1 MNIKINNN
9 AYWANPGET
18 ILQVAHREGIKIPTL
33 CHMSDLSPTGAC
45 RICVVEISGGQ
56 LVPSCAFPVHEG
68 MDVQTNS
75 KKVRRSRK
83 SIIELLIAN
92 HPKDCLICVRNGNCD
107 LQDLAE
113 EYGVRSYRYVGE
125 KRTGKLDLA
134 SPAVE
139 RDPEKCILC
148 GRCVRMCHEV
158 QNVGAIDF
166 TDRGFYSQVAPALNR
181 SLNTTA
187 CVYCGQ
193 CVTACPVGA
202 LREKSYLKAA
212 WEAINDPDV
221 HVIVQVAPAVR
232 VAIGEEF
239 GMPPGTI
246 STGKIP
252 AALRRIGVN
261 EVFDTNFAADLTIM
275 EEAHELIERIR
286 AGKKLPLF
294 TSCSPG
300 WIKYVEHFY
309 PELFEYISTCKSP
322 QGMQGAVIKSYY
334 ANKTGIDPKKIF
346 VLSIMPCTA
355 KKFEAGRPELSVTQA
370 EPDVDVVL
378 STREFGRMMK
388 IAGIDFTRMP
398 DEGFDD
404 PLGESTGAGVI
415 FGASGG
421 VMEAALRTAH
431 YLITG
436 SDMEQIDFTPVR
448 GLQGVKEANIRIGNA
463 TLNVAAVSGL
473 HNIDRFLE
481 EVRSGKSE
489 YHFIEVMACP
499 GGCVNGGG
507 QPLPASPE
515 KTRKRMEAIYEIDR
529 SLPKRCS
536 HHNDSVKA
544 LYDDFLGKPGGKRSH
559 ELLHTRYMKR
569 ESI

>member
-9 AYWANPGET
+9 AFWANPGET
-18 ILQVAHREGIKIPTL
+18 ILQVAQREGIKIPTL
-33 CHMSDLSPTGAC
+33 CYMSELSPTGAC
-45 RICVVEISGGQ
+45 RICVVEINDGQ
-56 LVPSCAFPVHEG
+56 LVPSCAFPVHDG
-68 MDVQTNS
+68 MEVQTNS

-125 KRTGKLDLA
+125 KRSGKLDLA

-166 TDRGFYSQVAPALNR
+166 VDRGFFSQVAPAMDR

-193 CVTACPVGA
+193 CVTTCPVGA

-212 WEAINDPDV
+212 WEAINDPDT
-221 HVIVQVAPAVR
+221 HVIAQVAPAVR

-275 EEAHELIERIR
+275 EEATELIERIKSG
-286 AGKKLPLF
+286 AKLPLF

-334 ANKTGIDPKKIF
+334 AKKAGIDPKKIF

-355 KKFEAGRPELSVTQA
+355 KKFEAGRPELSVNQST
-370 EPDVDVVL
+370 PDVDVVL

-398 DEGFDD
+398 NEGFDD

-436 SDMEQIDFTPVR
+436 KDMDQIDFTPVR
-448 GLQGVKEANIRIGNA
+448 GLQGVKEAGIKIGNA
-463 TLNVAAVSGL
+463 TLKVAAVSGL
-473 HNIDRFLE
+473 HNIDHFLE
-481 EVRSGKSE
+481 DVRNGKSE

-499 GGCVNGGG
+499 GGCINGGG
-507 QPLPASPE
+507 QPIPASPE

-536 HHNDSVKA
+536 HYNDSVKA
-544 LYDDFLGKPGGKRSH
+544 LYDDFIGKPGGKKSH

>member
-9 AYWANPGET
+9 EYWANTGET
-18 ILQVAHREGIKIPTL
+18 ILQVTEREGIKIPTL
-33 CHMSDLSPTGAC
+33 CYMSELSPTGAC
-45 RICVVEISGGQ
+45 RICVVEINDGS
-56 LVPSCAFPVHEG
+56 LVPACAFPVYDG
-68 MDVQTNS
+68 MEVQTNS

-83 SIIELLIAN
+83 SIIELLIGN
-92 HPKDCLICVRNGNCD
+92 HPHDCLVCVRNLNCS
-107 LQDLAE
+107 LQDLAA

-125 KRTGKLDLA
+125 KRSGQLDLA

-148 GRCVRMCHEV
+148 GRCVRMCHEI

-166 TDRGFYSQVAPALNR
+166 VDRGFNSSVAPAMKR

-193 CVTACPVGA
+193 CIIVCPVGA
-202 LREKSYLKAA
+202 LREKSYLKKA
-212 WEAINDPDV
+212 WEALNDPEI
-221 HVIVQVAPAVR
+221 HVVAQVAPAVR

-252 AALRRIGVN
+252 AVLRRIGVK
-261 EVFDTNFAADLTIM
+261 EVFDTNFGADLTIM
-275 EEAHELIERIR
+275 EEATELIERIQS
-286 AGKKLPLF
+286 GGKLPQF

-300 WIKYVEHFY
+300 WVKYVEHFY
-309 PELFEYISTCKSP
+309 PELLGYMSTCKSP

-334 ANKTGIDPKKIF
+334 AQKANIDTKKIF
-346 VLSIMPCTA
+346 VMSIMPCTA
-355 KKFEAGRPELSVTQA
+355 KKFEAGRPELSVTHSA
-370 EPDVDVVL
+370 PDVDVVL
-378 STREFGRMMK
+378 STREFARMMRL
-388 IAGIDFTRMP
+388 AGIDFTRMP
-398 DEGFDD
+398 EEGFDD

-431 YLITG
+431 FLITG
-436 SDMEQIDFTPVR
+436 KDMDRIDFTSVR
-448 GLQGVKEANIRIGNA
+448 GLQGIKESSIKIGNA
-463 TLNVAAVSGL
+463 TLKIAVVSGL
-473 HNIDRFLE
+473 HNIDHFME
-481 EVRSGKSE
+481 EIKSGKSE

-499 GGCVNGGG
+499 GGCINGGG
-507 QPLPASPE
+507 QPIPSSPE
-515 KTRKRMEAIYEIDR
+515 KLQKRMEAIYEIDR

-536 HHNDSVKA
+536 HHNDSIKA
-544 LYDDFLGKPGGKRSH
+544 LYDDFLGTPGGEKAH
-559 ELLHTRYMKR
+559 KLLHTHYMKR
-569 ESI
+569 ETI

>member
-1 MNIKINNN
+1 INNN

-18 ILQVAHREGIKIPTL
+18 ILQVTQREGIKIPTL
-33 CHMSDLSPTGAC
+33 CYMSDLTPTGAC
-45 RICVVEISGGQ
+45 RICVVEIETGQ
-56 LVPSCAFPVHEG
+56 LVPACAFPVYNG
-68 MDVQTNS
+68 MEVQTNS

-92 HPKDCLICVRNGNCD
+92 HPQDCLVCVRNGNCD
-107 LQDLAE
+107 LQDLAA

-125 KRTGKLDLA
+125 KRSGKLDLA

-166 TDRGFYSQVAPALNR
+166 VNRGFYSQVSPAMDR

-193 CVTACPVGA
+193 CVVACPVGA
-202 LREKSYLKAA
+202 LREKSYLKVA
-212 WEAINDPDV
+212 WEAINDPEI
-221 HVIVQVAPAVR
+221 HVIAQVAPAVR

-239 GMPPGTI
+239 GLPPGTI
-246 STGKIP
+246 TIGKIP

-261 EVFDTNFAADLTIM
+261 EIFDTNFAADLTIM
-275 EEAHELIERIR
+275 EEANELIERIQS
-286 AGKKLPLF
+286 GGKLPLF

-309 PELFEYISTCKSP
+309 PELLEYVSTCKSP
-322 QGMQGAVIKSYY
+322 QGMQGAMIKSYY
-334 ANKTGIDPKKIF
+334 AKKTGLDPKKIF

-355 KKFEAGRPELSVTQA
+355 KKFEAGRPELSVSHTD
-370 EPDVDVVL
+370 PDVDVVL
-378 STREFGRMMK
+378 STREFARMLK
-388 IAGIDFTRMP
+388 IAGIDFNRMP
-398 DEGFDD
+398 EEGFDD

-421 VMEAALRTAH
+421 VLEAALRTAH
-431 YLITG
+431 YMITG
-436 SDMEQIDFTPVR
+436 KDMDQIDFTSVR
-448 GLQGVKEANIRIGNA
+448 GLQGVKESSIKIGNA
-463 TLNVAAVSGL
+463 TLKVAAVSGL

-481 EVRSGKSE
+481 EVRNGNSE

-499 GGCVNGGG
+499 GGCINGGG
-507 QPLPASPE
+507 QPLPSSPE
-515 KTRKRMEAIYEIDR
+515 KIKKRMEAIYEIDR

-536 HHNDSVKA
+536 HYNDSVKA
-544 LYDDFLGKPGGKRSH
+544 LYDNFLGKPGSKKSH
-559 ELLHTRYMKR
+559 ELLHTHYMKR

>member
-1 MNIKINNN
+1 MNIKINYN

-18 ILQVAHREGIKIPTL
+18 ILQVTQREGIKIPTL
-33 CHMSDLSPTGAC
+33 CYMSDLTPTGAC
-45 RICVVEISGGQ
+45 RICVVEIETGQ
-56 LVPSCAFPVHEG
+56 LVPACAFPVYNG
-68 MDVQTNS
+68 MEVQTNS

-92 HPKDCLICVRNGNCD
+92 HPQDCLVCVRNGNCD
-107 LQDLAE
+107 LQDLAA

-125 KRTGKLDLA
+125 KRSGKLDLA

-166 TDRGFYSQVAPALNR
+166 VNRGFYSQVSPAMDR

-193 CVTACPVGA
+193 CVVACPVGA
-202 LREKSYLKAA
+202 LREKSYLKVA
-212 WEAINDPDV
+212 WEAINDPEI
-221 HVIVQVAPAVR
+221 HVIAQVAPAVR

-239 GMPPGTI
+239 GLPPGTI
-246 STGKIP
+246 TIGKIP

-261 EVFDTNFAADLTIM
+261 EIFDTNFAADLTIM
-275 EEAHELIERIR
+275 EEANELIERIQS
-286 AGKKLPLF
+286 GGKLPLF

-309 PELFEYISTCKSP
+309 PELLEYVSTCKSP
-322 QGMQGAVIKSYY
+322 QGMQGAMIKSYY
-334 ANKTGIDPKKIF
+334 AKKTGLDPKKIF

-355 KKFEAGRPELSVTQA
+355 KKFEAGRPELSVSHTD
-370 EPDVDVVL
+370 PDVDVVL
-378 STREFGRMMK
+378 STREFARMLK
-388 IAGIDFTRMP
+388 IAGIDFNRMP
-398 DEGFDD
+398 EEGFDD

-421 VMEAALRTAH
+421 VLEAALRTAH
-431 YLITG
+431 YMITG
-436 SDMEQIDFTPVR
+436 KDMDQIDFTSVR
-448 GLQGVKEANIRIGNA
+448 GLQGVKESSIKIGNA
-463 TLNVAAVSGL
+463 TLKVAAVSGL

-481 EVRSGKSE
+481 EVRNGNSE

-499 GGCVNGGG
+499 GGCINGGG
-507 QPLPASPE
+507 QPLPSSTE
-515 KTRKRMEAIYEIDR
+515 KIKKRMEAIYEIDR

-536 HHNDSVKA
+536 HYNDSVKA
-544 LYDDFLGKPGGKRSH
+544 LYDNFLGKPGSKKSH
-559 ELLHTRYMKR
+559 ELLHTHYMKR
-569 ESI
+569 ESL

>member
-18 ILQVAHREGIKIPTL
+18 ILQVTQREGIKIPTL
-33 CHMSDLSPTGAC
+33 CYMSDLTPTGAC
-45 RICVVEISGGQ
+45 RICVVEIETGQ
-56 LVPSCAFPVHEG
+56 LVPACAFPVYNG
-68 MDVQTNS
+68 MEVQTNS

-92 HPKDCLICVRNGNCD
+92 HPQDCLVCVRNGNCD
-107 LQDLAE
+107 LQDLAA

-125 KRTGKLDLA
+125 KRSGKLDLA

-166 TDRGFYSQVAPALNR
+166 VNRGFYSQVSPAMDR

-193 CVTACPVGA
+193 CVVACPVGA
-202 LREKSYLKAA
+202 LREKSYLKVA
-212 WEAINDPDV
+212 WEAINDPEI
-221 HVIVQVAPAVR
+221 HVIAQVAPAVR

-239 GMPPGTI
+239 GLPPGTI
-246 STGKIP
+246 TIGKIP

-261 EVFDTNFAADLTIM
+261 EIFDTNFAADLTIM
-275 EEAHELIERIR
+275 EEANELIERIQS
-286 AGKKLPLF
+286 GGKLPLF

-309 PELFEYISTCKSP
+309 PELLEYVSTCKSP
-322 QGMQGAVIKSYY
+322 QGMQGAMIKSYY
-334 ANKTGIDPKKIF
+334 AKKTGLDPKKIF

-355 KKFEAGRPELSVTQA
+355 KKFEAGRPELSVSHTD
-370 EPDVDVVL
+370 PDVDVVL
-378 STREFGRMMK
+378 STREFARMLK
-388 IAGIDFTRMP
+388 IAGIDFNRMP
-398 DEGFDD
+398 EEGFDD

-421 VMEAALRTAH
+421 VLEAALRTAH
-431 YLITG
+431 YMITG
-436 SDMEQIDFTPVR
+436 KDMDQIDFTSVR
-448 GLQGVKEANIRIGNA
+448 GLQGVKESSIKIGNA
-463 TLNVAAVSGL
+463 TLKVAAVSGL

-481 EVRSGKSE
+481 EVRNGNSE

-499 GGCVNGGG
+499 GGCINGGG
-507 QPLPASPE
+507 QPLPSSPE
-515 KTRKRMEAIYEIDR
+515 KIKKRMEAIYEIDR

-536 HHNDSVKA
+536 HYNDSVKA
-544 LYDDFLGKPGGKRSH
+544 LYDNFLGKPGSKKSH
-559 ELLHTRYMKR
+559 ELLHTHYMKR

>member
-9 AYWANPGET
+9 AFWANPGET
-18 ILQVAHREGIKIPTL
+18 ILQVAQREGIKIPTL
-33 CHMSDLSPTGAC
+33 CYMPELTPTGAC
-45 RICVVEISGGQ
+45 RICVVEIANGQ
-56 LVPSCAFPVHEG
+56 LVPACAYPVNEG
-68 MDVQTNS
+68 MEVQTNS

-92 HPKDCLICVRNGNCD
+92 HPQDCLVCVRNGCCD
-107 LQDLAE
+107 LQDLAA

-125 KRTGKLDLA
+125 KRSGKLDLA

-166 TDRGFYSQVAPALNR
+166 TERGFYSQVAPALDR

-193 CVTACPVGA
+193 CITACPVGA
-202 LREKSYLKAA
+202 LREKSYLKIA
-212 WEAINDPDV
+212 WEAINDPKV
-221 HVIVQVAPAVR
+221 HVIAQVAPAVR

-246 STGKIP
+246 ATGKIP

-275 EEAHELIERIR
+275 EEATELIDRIQK
-286 AGKKLPLF
+286 GGKLPLF

-300 WIKYVEHFY
+300 WVKYVEHFY
-309 PELFEYISTCKSP
+309 PELLEYVSTCKSP

-334 ANKTGIDPKKIF
+334 AQQTGIDPKDIF

-355 KKFEAGRPELSVTQA
+355 KKFEAGRPELSVSHTA
-370 EPDVDVVL
+370 PDVDVVL
-378 STREFGRMMK
+378 STREFARMLK

-431 YLITG
+431 FLITG
-436 SDMEQIDFTPVR
+436 KDMDRIDFTSVR
-448 GLQGVKEANIRIGNA
+448 GLEGVKESSIKIGNA
-463 TLNVAAVSGL
+463 TLKIAAVSGL
-473 HNIDRFLE
+473 HNIDHFMEDIRN
-481 EVRSGKSE
+481 GKSD

-499 GGCVNGGG
+499 GGCINGGG
-507 QPLPASPE
+507 QPLPADPE
-515 KTRKRMEAIYEIDR
+515 KIRKRMEAIYEIDR

-536 HHNDSVKA
+536 HYNDSVQA
-544 LYDDFLGKPGGKRSH
+544 LYDNFLGKPGGKKSH
-559 ELLHTRYMKR
+559 ELLHTHYMKR

>member
-1 MNIKINNN
+1 MNIKINSN

-221 HVIVQVAPAVR
+221 HVIAQVAPAVR

-463 TLNVAAVSGL
+463 TLKVAAVSGL

>member
-1 MNIKINNN
+1 MNIKINYN

-18 ILQVAHREGIKIPTL
+18 ILQVTQREGIKIPTL
-33 CHMSDLSPTGAC
+33 CYMSDLTPTGAC
-45 RICVVEISGGQ
+45 RICVVEIETGQ
-56 LVPSCAFPVHEG
+56 LVPACAFPVYNG
-68 MDVQTNS
+68 MEVQTNS

-92 HPKDCLICVRNGNCD
+92 HPQDCLVCVRNGNCD
-107 LQDLAE
+107 LQDLAA

-125 KRTGKLDLA
+125 KRSGKLDLA

-166 TDRGFYSQVAPALNR
+166 VNRGFYSQVSPAMDR

-193 CVTACPVGA
+193 CVVACPVGT
-202 LREKSYLKAA
+202 LREKSYLKVA
-212 WEAINDPDV
+212 WEAINDPEI
-221 HVIVQVAPAVR
+221 HVIAQVAPAVR

-239 GMPPGTI
+239 GLPPGTI
-246 STGKIP
+246 TIGKIP

-261 EVFDTNFAADLTIM
+261 EIFDTNFAADLTIM
-275 EEAHELIERIR
+275 EEANELIERIQS
-286 AGKKLPLF
+286 GGKLPLF

-309 PELFEYISTCKSP
+309 PELLEYVSTCKSP
-322 QGMQGAVIKSYY
+322 QGMQGAMIKSYY
-334 ANKTGIDPKKIF
+334 AKKTGLDPKKIF

-355 KKFEAGRPELSVTQA
+355 KKFEAGRPELSVSHTD
-370 EPDVDVVL
+370 PDVDVVL
-378 STREFGRMMK
+378 STREFARMLK
-388 IAGIDFTRMP
+388 IAGIDFNRMP
-398 DEGFDD
+398 EEGFDD

-421 VMEAALRTAH
+421 VLEAALRTAH
-431 YLITG
+431 YMITG
-436 SDMEQIDFTPVR
+436 KDMDQIDFTSVR
-448 GLQGVKEANIRIGNA
+448 GLQGVKESSIKIGNA
-463 TLNVAAVSGL
+463 TLKVAAVSGL

-481 EVRSGKSE
+481 EVRNGNSE

-499 GGCVNGGG
+499 GGCINGGG
-507 QPLPASPE
+507 QPLPSSTE
-515 KTRKRMEAIYEIDR
+515 KIKKRMEAIYEIDR

-536 HHNDSVKA
+536 HYNDSVKA
-544 LYDDFLGKPGGKRSH
+544 LYDNFLGKPGSKKSH
-559 ELLHTRYMKR
+559 ELLHTHYMKR
-569 ESI
+569 ESL

>member
-1 MNIKINNN
+1 MNIKVNNN

-18 ILQVAHREGIKIPTL
+18 ILQVTQREGINIPTL
-33 CHMSDLSPTGAC
+33 CYISDLAPSGAC
-45 RICVVEISGGQ
+45 RICVVELENGQ
-56 LVPSCAFPVHEG
+56 LVPSCAFPVYNG
-68 MDVQTNS
+68 MEVQTNS
-75 KKVRRSRK
+75 KKVRRARK

-92 HPKDCLICVRNGNCD
+92 HPQDCLVCVRNGNCD
-107 LQDLAE
+107 LQDLAA
-113 EYGVRSYRYVGE
+113 EYGVRSFRYVGE
-125 KRTGKLDLA
+125 KRSGKLDLA

-166 TDRGFYSQVAPALNR
+166 VNRGFYSQIAPAIDR

-193 CVTACPVGA
+193 CVVACPVGA

-212 WEAINDPDV
+212 WEAINDPEI
-221 HVIVQVAPAVR
+221 HVIAQVAPAVR

-239 GMPPGTI
+239 DMPPGTI

-275 EEAHELIERIR
+275 EEANELIERIQS
-286 AGKKLPLF
+286 GGKLPLF

-300 WIKYVEHFY
+300 WVKYVEHFY
-309 PELFEYISTCKSP
+309 PELLEYISTCKSP
-322 QGMQGAVIKSYY
+322 QGMQGAMIKSYY
-334 ANKTGIDPKKIF
+334 AQKIGLDPKKIF

-355 KKFEAGRPELSVTQA
+355 KKFEAGRPELSVSHTD
-370 EPDVDVVL
+370 PDVDVVL
-378 STREFGRMMK
+378 STREFARMLK
-388 IAGIDFTRMP
+388 IAGIDFSRMP
-398 DEGFDD
+398 EEGFDD

-431 YLITG
+431 YMITG
-436 SDMEQIDFTPVR
+436 RDMDQIDFTSVR
-448 GLQGVKEANIRIGNA
+448 GLQSVKESSIKIGNA
-463 TLNVAAVSGL
+463 TLKVAAVSGL

-481 EVRSGKSE
+481 EVRKGNSE

-499 GGCVNGGG
+499 GGCINGGG
-507 QPLPASPE
+507 QPLPSTPA
-515 KTRKRMEAIYEIDR
+515 KIKKRMEGIYEIDR

-536 HHNDSVKA
+536 HYNDSVQA
-544 LYDDFLGKPGGKRSH
+544 IYDNFLGKPGGKKSH
-559 ELLHTRYMKR
+559 ELLHTHYMKR

>member
-18 ILQVAHREGIKIPTL
+18 ILQVAQREGIKIPTL
-33 CHMSDLSPTGAC
+33 CYMSELSPTGAC
-45 RICVVEISGGQ
+45 RICVVEINDGQ
-56 LVPSCAFPVHEG
+56 LVPSCAFPVHDG
-68 MDVQTNS
+68 MEVQTNS

-125 KRTGKLDLA
+125 KRSGKLDLA

-166 TDRGFYSQVAPALNR
+166 TDRGFFSQVAPAMDR

-193 CVTACPVGA
+193 CVTTCPVGA

-212 WEAINDPDV
+212 WEAINDPDT
-221 HVIVQVAPAVR
+221 HVIAQVAPAVR

-275 EEAHELIERIR
+275 EEATELIERIKSG
-286 AGKKLPLF
+286 AKLPLF

-334 ANKTGIDPKKIF
+334 AKKSGIDPKKIF

-355 KKFEAGRPELSVTQA
+355 KKFEAGRPELSVNQST
-370 EPDVDVVL
+370 PDVDVVL

-398 DEGFDD
+398 NEGFDD

-436 SDMEQIDFTPVR
+436 KDMDQIDFTPVR
-448 GLQGVKEANIRIGNA
+448 GLQGVKEAGIKIGNA
-463 TLNVAAVSGL
+463 TLKVAAVSGL
-473 HNIDRFLE
+473 HNIDHFLE
-481 EVRSGKSE
+481 DVRNGKSE

-499 GGCVNGGG
+499 GGCINGGG
-507 QPLPASPE
+507 QPIPASPE

-536 HHNDSVKA
+536 HYNDSVKA
-544 LYDDFLGKPGGKRSH
+544 LYDDFIGKPGGKKSH